1 MIDDQVLQFVIQV
14 ASREADDLGYDELR
28 APTAET
34 VLYGDDNGIDS
45 LSLVRLVAALER
57 AAEQQFGRRVVLADE
72 RAMSMR
78 RSPFRTVATL
88 AELLQE
94 RLGGPHA

>member
-1 MIDDQVLQFVIQV
+1 MWLWGVLVLMIIALV
-14 ASREADDLGYDELR
+14 ASRKSLLPKR
-28 APTAET
+28 
-34 VLYGDDNGIDS
+34 GDDNGIDS

>member
-1 MIDDQVLQFVIQV
+1 MIDDQVLQLVIQV

-34 VLYGDDNGIDS
+34 VLYGDDNGVDS

-72 RAMSMR
+72 RDVDASQPVPHGGDSGR
-78 RSPFRTVATL
+78 AVAG
-88 AELLQE
+88 AA
-94 RLGGPHA
+94 RGPHA